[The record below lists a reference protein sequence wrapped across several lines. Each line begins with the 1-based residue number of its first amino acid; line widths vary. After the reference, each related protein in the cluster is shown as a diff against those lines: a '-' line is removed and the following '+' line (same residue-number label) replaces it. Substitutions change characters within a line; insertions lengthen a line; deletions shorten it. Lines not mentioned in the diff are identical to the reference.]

1 MASLENVT
9 AELKRLN
16 ENQLKAGDL
25 VEYVN
30 AAGEVKEAT
39 FVKLL
44 ESTDRVGRRM
54 LQLQAEQ
61 AMFAIGNDQVVEK
74 ESNEVEGILER
85 IDDTLNKLIA
95 FMGFQEKERERS
107 TSATD
112 FVGPPKPPEEQP
124 GFIKGNFMKGFKDAE
139 KNGLGL
145 FEGPK
150 KLISDI
156 LQTAGVI
163 AATLA
168 KAFAIFKTGLLFLG
182 KGLMGM
188 FSVITL
194 PVLAIAALVVA
205 ITSAIFSFVE
215 DFKGQEGSLFDKIMA
230 GLLGFVDGF
239 LKILTVPLD
248 WIINLT
254 AKVLD
259 FFGMD
264 GAAKV
269 LENFSLTQLV
279 DDFTDGMLE
288 FLLKI
293 KDGVVNFAANAWN
306 SIKSFF
312 GFGDD
317 EEEGDTKR
325 GMVIPGNEAGEGA
338 TGLKESDDYFKT
350 ERVETEGRIDG
361 TAVLSGRSN
370 NPDIADEGVT
380 KADVMKYSDQGMAPR
395 EAIAAANA
403 ESRAEQ
409 DVQSN
414 KRGME
419 IPRQGQTATSAPEP
433 VSPPTATSA
442 PEPVSPPTEK
452 TPKKVTI
459 PDGVRVTPFGSYA
472 SYNKFTN
479 SQAQFD
485 TVEEAVKFKDAPIE
499 EAAKMDDY
507 AAEIYNKRKQLD
519 VQRQER
525 VAKLRA
531 RRDAKEEESTSPAKT
546 TVGTVAEALSPAVVN
561 KGTEVLTEVGLDKQ
575 TAATI
580 TQTAVD
586 AATTFVGGGE
596 AVEQGGKLQLNQER
610 LASAQAAAS
619 SASQMNVPI
628 INAPNNN
635 QTSVTN
641 NTHVAAGMPATQDNS
656 TRSHYRGRR
665 I

>member
-16 ENQLKAGDL
+16 ENQLKAGEL
-25 VEYVN
+25 IEYVN

-74 ESNEVEGILER
+74 ESNDVEGILER

-124 GFIKGNFMKGFKDAE
+124 GFMKGNFMKGFKDAE

-150 KLISDI
+150 KLIADI

-182 KGLMGM
+182 KGLLSM

-194 PVLAIAALVVA
+194 PIAAIAALVVA
-205 ITSAIFSFVE
+205 ITSGIFNFVE
-215 DFKGQEGSLFDKIMA
+215 DFKSQEGSFMDKLIA
-230 GLLGFVDGF
+230 GFFGFIDGF
-239 LKILTVPLD
+239 LKIITIPLD
-248 WIINLT
+248 WLKDIVASGLE
-254 AKVLD
+254 LLG
-259 FFGMD
+259 FD
-264 GAAKV
+264 GAAQV
-269 LENFSLTQLV
+269 LKDFSLTEFV
-279 DDFTDGMLE
+279 DELTDNATR
-288 FLLKI
+288 FFIDLKDNI
-293 KDGVVNFAANAWN
+293 ILKARELFGGLM
-306 SIKSFF
+306 SFF
-312 GFGDD
+312 GIDLETSD
-317 EEEGDTKR
+317 EEKERLLAEQKELEETQTDDPRQERTRKARLASIEKELEALDEEAAYEEKRAERMEVYQADKEFAAKAEREAKEEAERLEAEEAAKGPTKVATRRDRKRGRTIGPESEAVVAVDPETGKR
-325 GMVIPGNEAGEGA
+325 GMVIGGPEKVQEG
-338 TGLKESDDYFKT
+338 T
-350 ERVETEGRIDG
+350 VDG
-361 TAVLSGRSN
+361 TAVLAGANYSEEEREMVRQITKPTGVVPGDGGPRSRTAQQ
-370 NPDIADEGVT
+370 PT
-380 KADVMKYSDQGMAPR
+380 TR
-395 EAIAAANA
+395 R
-403 ESRAEQ
+403 ESRGSVVTALGRDQRVRNTARQVMVEQ
-409 DVQSN
+409 GLPPEV
-414 KRGME
+414 
-419 IPRQGQTATSAPEP
+419 AT
-433 VSPPTATSA
+433 
-442 PEPVSPPTEK
+442 
-452 TPKKVTI
+452 TI
-459 PDGVRVTPFGSYA
+459 TNEGADIITNSTQEGGIFGSIGQ
-472 SYNKFTN
+472 SISNF
-479 SQAQFD
+479 F
-485 TVEEAVKFKDAPIE
+485 
-499 EAAKMDDY
+499 
-507 AAEIYNKRKQLD
+507 
-519 VQRQER
+519 
-525 VAKLRA
+525 
-531 RRDAKEEESTSPAKT
+531 
-546 TVGTVAEALSPAVVN
+546 
-561 KGTEVLTEVGLDKQ
+561 
-575 TAATI
+575 
-580 TQTAVD
+580 
-586 AATTFVGGGE
+586 GGGE
-596 AVEQGGKLQLNQER
+596 AVEQGGLLQLNQDR

-635 QTSVTN
+635 QTSITN